1 MATADPFAQP
11 ILRDAFLIIGAA
23 GLIIPAFHRLKLSPV
38 LGFILVGVLVAVSGG
53 IGFVGLVGPHMA
65 RMLVGEDQRYFLP
78 ASMAAGAAVMCAA
91 HAVSL
96 MIKPGLA
103 IPIGIV
109 TSLLGVPFFIA
120 IVMTRRRA
128 LWT

>member
-1 MATADPFAQP
+1 MAFAG
-11 ILRDAFLIIGAA
+11 IIG
-23 GLIIPAFHRLKLSPV
+23 
-38 LGFILVGVLVAVSGG
+38 FI
-53 IGFVGLVGPHMA
+53 GLVGPHIA